1 MKVCFKA
8 DYRGKM
14 LSQLRLGAK
23 AIGALKDIPS
33 LSRFPKVQR
42 ASFRVARI
50 KSKKMPTYVDM
61 WWISRYK
68 YEN

>member
-1 MKVCFKA
+1 
-8 DYRGKM
+8 M
-14 LSQLRLGAK
+14 LSQLRLCAK

-50 KSKKMPTYVDM
+50 
-61 WWISRYK
+61 
-68 YEN
+68 